1 MPLPSRI
8 GRLRPP
14 VLCLVVSKDDARD
27 GNIEELVKNAVAGGV
42 DLVQLRD
49 HTLSAGEL
57 VDLARKLKTAI
68 GNKGR
73 LVVNDR
79 ADVALAVEGIGLHLP
94 ENGLPMRDAKHITS
108 RYEILGRSVHS
119 VESGR
124 NAARDGAEYVIVGTI
139 FKSASH
145 PDGEAVGV
153 GIIEDLTRDS
163 SFPVLAIGG
172 ITVDNVAEVI
182 NAGAAG
188 VAVKSAITQ
197 AEDPKAAAEALNKAL
212 ADVWAERTAAL
223 KAAGDASVSAK
234 AVEDAAKAAEEAS
247 AKAS

>member
-14 VLCLVVSKDDARD
+14 VLCLVVSKSDAKD
-27 GNIEELVKNAVAGGV
+27 GNLVELVKNAVAGGV

-49 HTLSAGEL
+49 HDLSAGEL
-57 VDLARKLKTAI
+57 VDLARQLKLATA
-68 GNKGR
+68 GKGK
-73 LVVNDR
+73 VVINDR
-79 ADVALAVEGIGLHLP
+79 ADVALAVEGVGLHMP
-94 ENGLPMRDAKHITS
+94 ENGLSTRDGKHIIS
-108 RYEILGRSVHS
+108 RYEIVGRSVHS
-119 VESGR
+119 VEAGR
-124 NAARDGAEYVIVGTI
+124 RAAAEGDEYVIVGTI

-145 PDGEAVGV
+145 PDGKPVGV
-153 GIIEDLTRDS
+153 SIIEELTKDS

-182 NAGAAG
+182 KAGAAG

-212 ADVWAERTAAL
+212 ADAWAERTA
-223 KAAGDASVSAK
+223 SP
-234 AVEDAAKAAEEAS
+234 AAEEAP

>member
-14 VLCLVVSKDDARD
+14 VLCLVVSKSDAGD
-27 GNIEELVKNAVAGGV
+27 GDIVELVKNAVAGGV

-49 HTLSAGEL
+49 HDLPAGEL
-57 VDLARKLKTAI
+57 VDLARQLKLAI
-68 GNKGR
+68 AGKGK
-73 LVVNDR
+73 LVINDR
-79 ADVALAVEGIGLHLP
+79 ADVAQAVEGVGLHMP
-94 ENGLPMRDAKHITS
+94 ENGLPTRAGKHLMG
-108 RYEILGRSVHS
+108 RYEIVGRSVHS
-119 VESGR
+119 VD
-124 NAARDGAEYVIVGTI
+124 AAKTAAAEGAEYVIIGTI

-145 PDGEAVGV
+145 PDGKPVGA
-153 GIIEDLTRDS
+153 GIITEATKDS

-172 ITVDNVAEVI
+172 ITADNAAEVI
-182 NAGAAG
+182 KAGAAG

-212 ADVWAERTAAL
+212 ADAWAERTA
-223 KAAGDASVSAK
+223 GP
-234 AVEDAAKAAEEAS
+234 AAEEAP

>member
-14 VLCLVVSKDDARD
+14 VLCLVVSKDDAKD

-49 HTLSAGEL
+49 HSLSAGEL
-57 VDLARKLKTAI
+57 VELARRLKKAI
-68 GNKGR
+68 GSKGR

-94 ENGLPMRDAKHITS
+94 ENGLPMRDAKHIIS

-119 VESGR
+119 VEAGR

-145 PDGEAVGV
+145 PEGKPVGI
-153 GIIEDLTRDS
+153 GIIEELTKDS

-172 ITVDNVAEVI
+172 ITAGNVSDVI
-182 NAGAAG
+182 KAGAAG
-188 VAVKSAITQ
+188 VAVVSAITK
-197 AEDPKAAAEALNKAL
+197 ADDPKAAAEELNAAL
-212 ADVWAERTAAL
+212 AQAWADRTAAL
-223 KAAGDASVSAK
+223 KAAGDEAAAK
-234 AVEDAAKAAEEAS
+234 VAGEAAKAAEEAQ